1 MVDVGRWS
9 WQETGRGIGAVEGVV
24 EPREAMPQAAALGWV
39 IGSAGQTPGTV
50 VRGIFVAAESWEERR

>member
-1 MVDVGRWS
+1 MLSASDHESGAMVDVGRWS

-39 IGSAGQTPGTV
+39 IGSAGQTPLVG
-50 VRGIFVAAESWEERR
+50 

>member
-9 WQETGRGIGAVEGVV
+9 WQETGRGIGIGAVEGVV

-39 IGSAGQTPGTV
+39 IGSAGQTETPLVG
-50 VRGIFVAAESWEERR
+50 